1 MDCSFRTGVSP
12 GYALA
17 ALRAVW
23 RRRGSATT
31 GSFNAWLAGCGLL
44 TGWHLA
50 PTNTRIKPIWEIGV
64 GGVQV
69 PARRERAAIG
79 RQSVPR

>member
-1 MDCSFRTGVSP
+1 
-12 GYALA
+12 
-17 ALRAVW
+17 LRAVW